1 MLRWA
6 AVFLIIALVAGAFGL
21 TGVAGAAAGIAKALF
36 IGFLV
41 LFCVTLVIGLAAGR
55 TVTRSLG
62 RTERDKHLLHR

>member
-1 MLRWA
+1 MRWA

-55 TVTRSLG
+55 TVTRSFG
-62 RTERDKHLLHR
+62 RSERGEKHLLHR